1 MITLTFKKEEKLVL
15 GIKTEQGILDVEA
28 VVSKFPEL
36 RDFPTTVKDLI
47 AKGEKGKNELLSLGK
62 IAKGDCSLYVEED
75 RLEFGPCI
83 PNPGK
88 IMCIGLNYRKHAD
101 ETKMAYPTVPVLFS
115 KYSNALAAHAEEILI
130 PATSNQVDYEAEL
143 AIVIGKTAKDV
154 KQEEA
159 LSYIYGYCIANDLSA
174 RDLQFQ
180 SSQWLMGKTSDGFCP
195 IGPYLVSADE
205 ISDPNSLHIQ
215 LQVNGE
221 IRQNSNTNDMIFNCA
236 EIVSFLSAHLTLLP
250 GDIILTG
257 TPEGVIMGYP
267 EDKRIWLR
275 SGDNI
280 SIEIDKLG
288 RLHNR
293 MK

>member
-1 MITLTFKKEEKLVL
+1 MITLTFKKEEKLAL
-15 GIKTEQGILDVEA
+15 GIKTKQGVLDVEA
-28 VVSKFPEL
+28 AVSKFPEL
-36 RDFPTTVKDLI
+36 RDVPTTVMDLM
-47 AKGEKGKNELLSLGK
+47 AKGDKGKNELSSLGM
-62 IAKGDCSLYVEED
+62 IAQGDRSLYVEED
-75 RLEFGPCI
+75 RLEFGPCV

-101 ETKMAYPTVPVLFS
+101 ETKMPYPAAPVMFS
-115 KYSNALAAHAEEILI
+115 KFGNALAAHGEEILI
-130 PATSNQVDYEAEL
+130 PATSKQVDYEAEL
-143 AIVIGKTAKDV
+143 VIVIGKTAKNV

-159 LSYIYGYCIANDLSA
+159 LSYIYGYCIANDVSA

-180 SSQWLMGKTSDGFCP
+180 SSQWLLGKTSDGFCP

-205 ISDPNSLHIQ
+205 IPDPNCLHIQ
-215 LQVNGE
+215 LHVNGE

-250 GDIILTG
+250 GDVILTG

-275 SGDNI
+275 SGDHI
-280 SIEIDKLG
+280 TIEIEKLG

-293 MK
+293 IK